1 MKATTYD
8 IIREEF
14 IKTTMR
20 RDANFFILI
29 AL

>member
-1 MKATTYD
+1 MKATMYD

-14 IKTTMR
+14 IKTMMR
-20 RDANFFILI
+20 RDANLFILI

>member
-14 IKTTMR
+14 IKTMMR
-20 RDANFFILI
+20 RDANLFILI

>member
-1 MKATTYD
+1 MKATTDD

-14 IKTTMR
+14 IKTMMR
-20 RDANFFILI
+20 RDANLFILI